1 MMSYKGS
8 YPTNAQSLPS
18 VFRSLL
24 SSHPTMNL
32 MFEQEKDPA
41 RVITK
46 ATKVR
51 VLCLAATECFCGPL
65 LTKSAQSF
73 LCRKRKRNVL

>member
-1 MMSYKGS
+1 
-8 YPTNAQSLPS
+8 
-18 VFRSLL
+18 
-24 SSHPTMNL
+24 MNL

-51 VLCLAATECFCGPL
+51 VLCLAAIVYFCGHL
-65 LTKSAQSF
+65 SYKIRAI
-73 LCRKRKRNVL
+73 LCYAGKGMSYKGKGMSYKGKGTSYKGTCLAL